1 MYILVKNRK
10 IFIACL
16 CIAFLSF
23 YIHAETYFVS
33 SGNPSDTAK
42 CFLTIQE
49 GIAALKA
56 GDSLVIRGGAYTISS
71 PIIIEKS
78 GQENGWITILSPSNE
93 KVIINGEAY
102 RKETAPVKFVPA
114 DKEGIVTIQHSSY
127 IRIENIGVKYSRS
140 MGFCIRDAESHHI
153 ELLHCYSEGTYSC
166 GIGVKNSE
174 HIRIIACE
182 IVDANNLD
190 YSPVWIKEK
199 RHEAPHE
206 AISLMGAKYFEV
218 AYNHLHMCTKEGI
231 DCKETSAYGTIH
243 HNVVHDLYRQGIYID
258 SWFGR
263 LHHVEVFENTIYDC
277 EWGIVVSSEGKN
289 SEMDS
294 VGIHHNIIYDNR
306 ASGIQ
311 FGVFGHDEKRR
322 FINVYNNTL
331 VNNGSPAHWAG
342 LTGGIDVRSSN
353 LFHITI
359 YQNVCANNY
368 GFPVALSEEYDSIE
382 NALEKQRIII
392 TRNVCFP
399 MEVKP
404 RERNIFP
411 HATIFCGADNFYCEL
426 TFCDY
431 KNKDFRIKGD
441 GICESLKQANIN
453 PGAYSY

>member
-1 MYILVKNRK
+1 VK
-10 IFIACL
+10 IIIAGLYFACL
-16 CIAFLSF
+16 SYA
-23 YIHAETYFVS
+23 IHAETFYVS
-33 SGNPSDTAK
+33 SGNTSDTTK
-42 CFLTIQE
+42 GFRTLQE

-71 PIIIEKS
+71 PLIIEKS

-102 RKETAPVKFVPA
+102 RKEAMPVKFIPA
-114 DKEGIVTIQHSSY
+114 DKEGLITIQNSSY

-140 MGFCIRDAESHHI
+140 MGFCILDAETHHI
-153 ELLHCYSEGTYSC
+153 DLLNCYIEGTYSC
-166 GIGVKNSE
+166 GIGVKNAE

-243 HNVVHDLYRQGIYID
+243 HNVVHDLYRQGIYLD

-263 LHHVEVFENTIYDC
+263 LHHVEVFENTVHDC

-294 VGIHHNIIYDNR
+294 VSIHHNIIYDNR

-322 FINVYNNTL
+322 YIEVYNNTI

-353 LFHITI
+353 LFHISV
-359 YQNVCANNY
+359 YNNVCANNY
-368 GFPVALSEEYDSIE
+368 GFPVALSEEYDGIE
-382 NALEKQRIII
+382 NSPEKQQIMI

-399 MEVKP
+399 VEEKP
-404 RERNIFP
+404 HERNIFP
-411 HATIFCGADNFYCEL
+411 HATVFCGAGNFYCEII
-426 TFCDY
+426 FRDY

-441 GICESLKQANIN
+441 EGCETLKQENTK
-453 PGAYSY
+453 PGAYNN